1 MVMHLTGVKL
11 LINSAHRPDAITTY
25 LLGDS
30 WHAWLYLLRSLLHA
44 SYELFGS
51 TISSTYYSLMIKKEV
66 FSLSFFFRTLLETN
80 SVFQPADILPIEER
94 TIHSE
99 TRAPLNITSDLENAH
114 ISKRSEHTRIT
125 SKQCLP
131 INNVLFLKTHKT
143 GGSTITNILNRYG
156 DSKKLTFVLPRQS
169 QLFTFLWPARFR
181 LSYTAP
187 LYDFGAN
194 ILCNHARFNRRPMNY
209 LFPKERSRYI
219 TILRDPIAQ
228 YESVFNFMHFAKP
241 LGFKDEEDP
250 LGTFLKFP
258 PSFQEIRPL
267 MKKTLALHL
276 VRNPMLFDLGLDFR
290 YFQNVTAVERYL
302 DFLDKEFD
310 LIMIMEYF
318 DESLLLLKRLLCWE
332 MKDILYF
339 KLNERQDKQKRT
351 FMSQEVKEDVKSWNK
366 ADFMLYRY
374 FNITFWK
381 KVKAEGPS
389 FQKELNKFRR
399 QNKALTRA
407 CLEKGN
413 FLDEAYTGVYVKG
426 YSLKKNV
433 PEEKRKMCE
442 SMMKNEISY
451 VKYFRE
457 NMRKRLRNIE
467 EPDEYLDDPK
477 NNWEVAGDLEHDP
490 ILSAEGSSSDEAVI
504 LERPMSMKED
514 S

>member
-1 MVMHLTGVKL
+1 
-11 LINSAHRPDAITTY
+11 
-25 LLGDS
+25 
-30 WHAWLYLLRSLLHA
+30 
-44 SYELFGS
+44 
-51 TISSTYYSLMIKKEV
+51 MI
-66 FSLSFFFRTLLETN
+66 
-80 SVFQPADILPIEER
+80 QPADILPKEARSLVAELKA
-94 TIHSE
+94 SV
-99 TRAPLNITSDLENAH
+99 NITSDTARLKKFKK
-114 ISKRSEHTRIT
+114 SKHTRIK
-125 SKQCLP
+125 KQKCSP
-131 INNVLFLKTHKT
+131 VDKVLFLKTHKT

-156 DSKKLTFVLPRQS
+156 NSNNLTFVLPRQK

-194 ILCNHARFNRRPMNY
+194 ILCNHARFNKKPMNY
-209 LFPKERSRYI
+209 LFPKGTSRYI
-219 TILRDPIAQ
+219 TILRDPTAQ
-228 YESVFNFMHFAKP
+228 YESVFNFMHLAKP

-258 PSFQEIRPL
+258 LPFQEMRPL
-267 MKKTLALHL
+267 MKQTLALHL

-302 DFLDKEFD
+302 NFLDKEFD

-339 KLNERQDKQKRT
+339 KLNERQDKQKRK
-351 FMSQEVKEDVKSWNK
+351 FMSQEVQEDIKSWNK
-366 ADFMLYRY
+366 GDFMLYRY
-374 FNITFWK
+374 FNRTFWK

-389 FQKELNKFRR
+389 FQKELKIFRR
-399 QNKALTRA
+399 RNKALTRA

-433 PEEKRKMCE
+433 PKEKKIVCE

-457 NMRKRLRNIE
+457 NMKKRIENIE

-477 NNWEVAGDLEHDP
+477 NDWEVAGDLEHDP
-490 ILSAEGSSSDEAVI
+490 ILSGEGTSSDGAVI
-504 LERPMSMKED
+504 LERPVSIKGD
-514 S
+514 PNS